1 MTTPDLTHERLYT
14 VEEFAALPDDGRF
27 YELVDGRMIEVT
39 PVDPGHSF
47 ISARIARLLDSFVDD
62 SGSGRVSVEQAGY
75 VLSTDP
81 PVVRAP
87 DVAFIRSDRL
97 DRRVGAFIEGAPD
110 LVVEV
115 MSPSDSAVELSE
127 KIDAYFAAG
136 ARLLWV
142 VYPRQ
147 RRIAVYSSP
156 LRSQIVTEAD
166 TLDGGDVL
174 PGFRIPVRKIFAVL
188 DPPAPE
194 G

>member
-27 YELVDGRMIEVT
+27 YELVDGRIVAVP

-75 VLSTDP
+75 VLSVDP

-87 DVAFIRSDRL
+87 DVAFIRADRL

-174 PGFRIPVRKIFAVL
+174 PGFRVPVRKIFAVL
-188 DPPAPE
+188 DPPASE